1 MTDKQL
7 YDSEFGTPQLDLFPD
22 TLGVSTSFKVDYPIT
37 SEYSIPSNVK
47 VSWDHVWPTTLRV
60 YKLWE
65 DAWLP
70 EYGSQWAACFDLK
83 ASLRAFDEVTVYG
96 NVSKKGKRTVDEYG
110 ALTLYS
116 DERILVP
123 TGLVFD
129 LDANKSL
136 RIHPRSGLALKNG
149 IVVAN
154 CEGIVDSDY
163 VNQTFVMLHNISHE
177 PFHIRDGDRI
187 AQGEVVPM
195 EQVTFEVVD
204 EEPGLKTDRSGGF
217 GSTGV

>member
-1 MTDKQL
+1 MTEKQL

-22 TLGVSTSFKVDYPIT
+22 TLGVSTSFTVDYPIT

-129 LDANKSL
+129 LDENKSL
-136 RIHPRSGLALKNG
+136 RIGA
-149 IVVAN
+149 
-154 CEGIVDSDY
+154 
-163 VNQTFVMLHNISHE
+163 
-177 PFHIRDGDRI
+177 I
-187 AQGEVVPM
+187 AVERKDV
-195 EQVTFEVVD
+195 
-204 EEPGLKTDRSGGF
+204 
-217 GSTGV
+217 

>member
-1 MTDKQL
+1 
-7 YDSEFGTPQLDLFPD
+7 
-22 TLGVSTSFKVDYPIT
+22 
-37 SEYSIPSNVK
+37 
-47 VSWDHVWPTTLRV
+47 V

>member
-1 MTDKQL
+1 MTEK
-7 YDSEFGTPQLDLFPD
+7 QLDLFPE
-22 TLGVSTSFKVDYPIT
+22 TLGVSTTYTVDTESYWHNNMT
-37 SEYSIPSNVK
+37 VSGESYYTVTYSGPK
-47 VSWDHVWPTTLRV
+47 LRV

-70 EYGSQWAACFDLK
+70 EYGSQWAACFDIK
-83 ASLRAFDEVTVYG
+83 ASLRSYDEITVYG
-96 NVSKKGKRTVDEYG
+96 SISKKGKRTVDEYG
-110 ALTLYS
+110 AVTLYS
-116 DERILVP
+116 DERMLVP

-195 EQVTFEVVD
+195 EQVEFEVVD
-204 EEPGLKTDRSGGF
+204 EEPEVKTDRKGGF

>member
-1 MTDKQL
+1 M
-7 YDSEFGTPQLDLFPD
+7 
-22 TLGVSTSFKVDYPIT
+22 
-37 SEYSIPSNVK
+37 
-47 VSWDHVWPTTLRV
+47 
-60 YKLWE
+60 
-65 DAWLP
+65 
-70 EYGSQWAACFDLK
+70 
-83 ASLRAFDEVTVYG
+83 
-96 NVSKKGKRTVDEYG
+96 
-110 ALTLYS
+110 
-116 DERILVP
+116 
-123 TGLVFD
+123 
-129 LDANKSL
+129 
-136 RIHPRSGLALKNG
+136 KNG

-154 CEGIVDSDY
+154 CEGIVDPDY